1 LLAQF
6 DALLVQQLGVQPM
19 SLPPAVPPAA
29 MQPSRSNPRPMQE
42 EEDSGRAW
50 ETAKAPPQ
58 RMRGVIV
65 QPPDSEPADSSRRG
79 KRKVK
84 DSSLSGAG
92 ASQSSSTR
100 DVVLAQE
107 EEASLPTPKK
117 KKKKKYRK
125 LYRQLP
131 DVVEDAETG
140 ALKRRRGRSVETVG
154 EETDTDA
161 DASGE
166 DESAIQPNGAADE
179 QEEGDSEGGSKGK
192 KNSDVNK
199 EHSSYCAALTARNR
213 CIVTYSGPAP
223 ANHDNS
229 SDIWIVD
236 SGATHTIVSDFDFLS
251 HAEKLGEEEFEIQ
264 GIGNTLMYATHRG
277 IYIGHAPGSTGS
289 LVPIVVHDVY
299 YIEGIGLNLF
309 SATAT
314 QKRQRFGLTL
324 GHDNATGVPTAQV
337 NLPTGE
343 NIPLQMA
350 DGAWLLKT
358 QRGTASTSYSRNSRV
373 RGDDDPEYL
382 EERENRKITFED
394 PKCSMACTAMSSA
407 TQRRILHERF
417 GHINDKYLDEM
428 AAAGIISL
436 PKCERPF
443 CAGCLKGKQRK
454 KARNTNARPVAE
466 APLDEIASDI
476 VGPFKPES
484 RARQKYFVVFVDRY
498 TRHVWVYFMKTKDEL
513 PDVLERFLTKVCTDG
528 KQVKVFRSDSGTEY
542 LSAAF
547 RGVLAQFGPTRP
559 ESSAPY
565 FQCQNGLAERMVGTL
580 KRRALAMMHARN
592 VPDNEWANAIQHA
605 AHITNLMP
613 TRALPKGET
622 PRHMWSGD
630 YGPVEDLRTFYCPAY
645 VKVDEPTLLAS
656 RSREGRYLGP
666 SNELTSSTV
675 KAHRILLLDSGREIS
690 AAHVEF
696 NEDAYETASPQTGG
710 SAAFDFSI
718 EESALDEGITA
729 ISVEP
734 ELPVDELPAVE
745 AGAQDMPAE
754 PPMTRAPT
762 GAELGEPADASETA
776 APTGAGT
783 DGAEAGAQE
792 EIAPRRPPAKLRG
805 SPVQDWHERAQE
817 SWDLKG
823 IHPVARYSTAL
834 MGKALETK
842 RICVRW
848 PDHSDNDAGWC
859 CVTVKSY
866 VKKRRNPYELLFLH
880 DGAIEKRELLPKFY
894 NTCWDAPIGSWF
906 LADENRSTKLA
917 AVVLDDASRPEPANG
932 IRARVAAA
940 RAGDEHWTLDK
951 LIAAITCPGAA
962 EREGSDWPERLTL
975 EDLEGYGHAV
985 ATYYDLHKDSP
996 AKGRA
1001 YYSTSNIDGT
1011 AARDP
1016 RTHKEAMESAY
1027 ASDWEK
1033 AEQAEWDS
1041 LVENG
1046 VYDEVPVPAGVKPL
1060 GSRMVYKTK
1069 LKADGSIERHKARI
1083 VAQGYSQI
1091 PGIDYPEDMTH
1102 APVVRHTSVKA
1113 VLAVAAKRSI
1123 SRKKPWKVHGMDVS
1137 TAYLQS
1143 PLDEPVHVYHPK
1155 GFEKY
1160 NRRGERLCLRLKKS
1174 LYGLKQSANNWNRCI
1189 DAWFKEQGFT
1199 PNDAD
1204 PCLYV
1209 LRDKAG
1215 GIMMLVCLYVDDLL
1229 IAGSD
1234 EDIAGF
1240 KAAINARF
1248 TMKDLGELSYL
1259 LGMEISFQDGA
1270 VHISQKKYIDE
1281 MLDIYGMSDC
1291 KPAPTPTLDGQRLT
1305 KAMQATTDED
1315 KKEMQGVRYRHAVGH
1330 LLYLTSITRFD
1341 IANPVRELAR
1351 FMENPGPEHWAAVK
1365 RVFRYLAG
1373 TKGKDLI
1380 LGPFPP
1386 GELKLIGYSDS
1397 DWAGDP
1403 DTRRSTTGYVF
1414 VLGDEQSNI
1423 CSGAIS
1429 ANSRLQPT
1437 VALSSTEAEYMAVCS
1452 AAAEA
1457 IYLRALIGG
1466 LGYPQTAATIIYEDN
1481 QSAMAL
1487 ANAAINQWHP
1497 RTRHM
1502 DVRYKFVKE
1511 RVRSNE
1517 VRLVYVRTVEQ
1528 LADVLTK
1535 NLGGN
1540 TFRKFAAILLGHR

>member
-1 LLAQF
+1 MPSSNDHAQIAGAAVAAAGRAPVGAGFEGRSAGLPFEGSSAGLPCDAGPIGAPLPVTALEQWQAAEGSSRPNAAAAKEAARAEAFQLKAVEQKLQADIAEADAREAAQF
-6 DALLVQQLGVQPM
+6 
-19 SLPPAVPPAA
+19 
-29 MQPSRSNPRPMQE
+29 
-42 EEDSGRAW
+42 
-50 ETAKAPPQ
+50 
-58 RMRGVIV
+58 
-65 QPPDSEPADSSRRG
+65 
-79 KRKVK
+79 
-84 DSSLSGAG
+84 
-92 ASQSSSTR
+92 
-100 DVVLAQE
+100 
-107 EEASLPTPKK
+107 
-117 KKKKKYRK
+117 
-125 LYRQLP
+125 
-131 DVVEDAETG
+131 ETG
-140 ALKRRRGRSVETVG
+140 KGTGSNKNRSCQYAVLSACGRSVET
-154 EETDTDA
+154 D
-161 DASGE
+161 
-166 DESAIQPNGAADE
+166 
-179 QEEGDSEGGSKGK
+179 
-192 KNSDVNK
+192 
-199 EHSSYCAALTARNR
+199 
-213 CIVTYSGPAP
+213 SGPA
-223 ANHDNS
+223 
-229 SDIWIVD
+229 
-236 SGATHTIVSDFDFLS
+236 
-251 HAEKLGEEEFEIQ
+251 
-264 GIGNTLMYATHRG
+264 RG
-277 IYIGHAPGSTGS
+277 
-289 LVPIVVHDVY
+289 L
-299 YIEGIGLNLF
+299 GLNLF
-309 SATAT
+309 SSTAT
-314 QKRQRFGLTL
+314 QRRQQFELTL
-324 GHDNATGVPTAQV
+324 GPDNAKGVPIAYV
-337 NLPTGE
+337 NLPTGDTT
-343 NIPLQMA
+343 PLKMA
-350 DGAWLLKT
+350 GSAWLLRT
-358 QRGTASTSYSRNSRV
+358 HRGTASSSNYS
-373 RGDDDPEYL
+373 
-382 EERENRKITFED
+382 K
-394 PKCSMACTAMSSA
+394 
-407 TQRRILHERF
+407 
-417 GHINDKYLDEM
+417 
-428 AAAGIISL
+428 
-436 PKCERPF
+436 
-443 CAGCLKGKQRK
+443 
-454 KARNTNARPVAE
+454 NARGGGDKA
-466 APLDEIASDI
+466 
-476 VGPFKPES
+476 PES
-484 RARQKYFVVFVDRY
+484 Q
-498 TRHVWVYFMKTKDEL
+498 T
-513 PDVLERFLTKVCTDG
+513 
-528 KQVKVFRSDSGTEY
+528 
-542 LSAAF
+542 
-547 RGVLAQFGPTRP
+547 
-559 ESSAPY
+559 
-565 FQCQNGLAERMVGTL
+565 
-580 KRRALAMMHARN
+580 
-592 VPDNEWANAIQHA
+592 
-605 AHITNLMP
+605 
-613 TRALPKGET
+613 
-622 PRHMWSGD
+622 
-630 YGPVEDLRTFYCPAY
+630 
-645 VKVDEPTLLAS
+645 
-656 RSREGRYLGP
+656 
-666 SNELTSSTV
+666 
-675 KAHRILLLDSGREIS
+675 
-690 AAHVEF
+690 
-696 NEDAYETASPQTGG
+696 EDARKTASPHNGG
-710 SAAFDFSI
+710 AAEHNFRFDD
-718 EESALDEGITA
+718 SALDEEVTTPP
-729 ISVEP
+729 VEP

-745 AGAQDMPAE
+745 AEAQDMPAE

-792 EIAPRRPPAKLRG
+792 EIAPRRPPAKQSG
-805 SPVQDWHERAQE
+805 SPVEDWHERAQE
-817 SWDLKG
+817 SRDLKG
-823 IHPVARYSTAL
+823 IYPVARYSTAL

-1001 YYSTSNIDGT
+1001 YYSNSNVDGT

-1027 ASDWEK
+1027 VSDWEK

-1540 TFRKFAAILLGHR
+1540 TFRKFAALLLGHR